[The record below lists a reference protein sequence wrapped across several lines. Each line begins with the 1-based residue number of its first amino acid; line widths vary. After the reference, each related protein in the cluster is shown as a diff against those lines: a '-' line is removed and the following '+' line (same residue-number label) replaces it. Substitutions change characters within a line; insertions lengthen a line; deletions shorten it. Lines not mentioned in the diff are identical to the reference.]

1 MSDERSESL
10 PLSEGVWARK
20 RTVSGFAVAGGVTG
34 FGVVERER
42 RFGVAERIR
51 GTADSTLEGE
61 IGEMNS
67 VSCAASL
74 LDLFGIEINDV

>member
-1 MSDERSESL
+1 VSDEQSESL

-20 RTVSGFAVAGGVTG
+20 RTVSGFAVAG

-42 RFGVAERIR
+42 GFGVAERIH
-51 GTADSTLEGE
+51 GTADSNLEGE
-61 IGEMNS
+61 IGEMGS

-74 LDLFGIEINDV
+74 LDLYGIEVNDV